1 MTVPLFQATLNLPA
15 RAALSM
21 ADLLEG
27 LDAPQSLSVTAF
39 EIPGTDDFIVQ
50 ALYPD
55 APSAENLQRIIAP
68 LVDALQIDMPQ
79 ISVAP
84 LESRDWVAQSLAD
97 LPPIIAGRFFIA
109 GAHGL
114 DQAPRAALR
123 LHIEA
128 GQAFGTG
135 HHETTFGCLLALD
148 YLARRRRFAH
158 VLDLGCGTGV
168 LAMAAAK
175 VWRRPVHAGDIDPL
189 AVRVAR
195 ENAICNGLAAFMR
208 PVTAAGFAHPAIAA
222 AAPYDLI
229 LANIL
234 ARPLM
239 RLSRDITRHIAP
251 GGYVILSGL
260 LRSQE
265 AAVRSAYN
273 TQGLFLSRR
282 FQRGDWST
290 LLLHKPVLRQRNIQ
304 LV

>member
-1 MTVPLFQATLNLPA
+1 MTIPLFQATLNLPA
-15 RAALSM
+15 HAALSM

-27 LDAPQSLSVTAF
+27 LDAPASLSVTAF
-39 EIPGTDDFIVQ
+39 EIPGTDDFTVQ
-50 ALYPD
+50 AIYPD

-68 LVDALQIDMPQ
+68 LIGALQIAMPH
-79 ISVAP
+79 IAVAP
-84 LESRDWVAQSLAD
+84 VDNCDWVALSLAD
-97 LPPIIAGRFFIA
+97 LPPINAGRFFIA

-114 DQAPRAALR
+114 GQAPRAALR

-148 YLARRRRFAH
+148 YLARRKRFSH

-175 VWRRPVHAGDIDPL
+175 LWRRPVHASDIDPL
-189 AVRVAR
+189 AVSVAR
-195 ENAICNGLAAFMR
+195 ENAAGNGLAAFIR
-208 PVTAAGFAHPAIAA
+208 PVTAAGFAHPALAA
-222 AAPYDLI
+222 GAPYDLI

-239 RLSRDITRHIAP
+239 RLSHGMGRHIRP
-251 GGYVILSGL
+251 GGYIILSGL
-260 LRSQE
+260 LQSQE
-265 AAVRSAYN
+265 AAVRSAYA
-273 TQGLFLSRR
+273 TQGLFLARR
-282 FQRGDWST
+282 FLRGDWST
-290 LLLHKPVLRQRNIQ
+290 LLLHKPVLHRRDIR